1 MNITRLS
8 WPFWGKI
15 GITVKLRKLLVNY
28 VYRRVK
34 QKENKG
40 FNSERFIQ
48 TFLTG
53 KNTAPVEDIV
63 DETRIGDSQQHP
75 RPAKLDISQGTEEL
89 LNDNHE
95 DYQYFDSD
103 FDKLLSLSQKIIPNV
118 YAAHID
124 LKDETNIDLKDGT
137 NIDLK
142 DGTNIDLEDGTNI
155 DLKDGTNIDL
165 EDGIN
170 IDLKNGTNID
180 LKNGTNIDLKNG
192 TNIELEDGAT
202 IDLKNGT
209 NIELEDGTNI
219 DLKNGTNIDLK
230 NGTNIELEDGTE
242 APSSEFEDAAL
253 NRKVN
258 LQYTDS
264 DRFRPDFNPPKGFR
278 LQEGRRSRRARYL
291 SLHKSSVSLQSTI
304 YVNGKIK

>member
-124 LKDETNIDLKDGT
+124 LKDE
-137 NIDLK
+137 
-142 DGTNIDLEDGTNI
+142 TNI